1 MRRELAVGAL
11 GLILLAIGQGMGLF
25 VAPAEAMMGEVGRIL
40 YVHVPTAWVCLVMY
54 TIAFGAAIA
63 ALIKGTKGADAWV
76 EASVEVGLLLN
87 VLLLIQGSIWARP
100 TWGIWWTWDPRL
112 TTSAVLVVVFAAIL
126 VLREIIDSP
135 AKRLTVSA
143 VATILAYVDVPIVYM
158 SIKWW
163 RTLHQGFSSPETVS
177 SSMVTPLRISAF
189 GMLFLSLGFAMFRK
203 QLALRRLE
211 AEDAETELPPVPVP
225 LDLEKRA

>member
-1 MRRELAVGAL
+1 MRRDLAVGAL
-11 GLILLAIGQGMGLF
+11 GLILLAIGHGMGLF
-25 VAPAEAMMGEVGRIL
+25 VAPAEAMMGDVGRIL

-54 TIAFGAAIA
+54 TVAFGAAIA
-63 ALIKGTKGADAWV
+63 ALLKGTKGADAWV

-112 TTSAVLVVVFAAIL
+112 TTSAILAVAFAAIL

-163 RTLHQGFSSPETVS
+163 RTLHQNFSSPETVS
-177 SSMVTPLRISAF
+177 SAMVLPLRISAF

-211 AEDAETELPPVPVP
+211 AEDAETELPPMPVP
-225 LDLEKRA
+225 LDLEKQA